1 MDRFIVSNK
10 TDCGTLII
18 SVKMTIEDL
27 EHIFGTQIEEGTE
40 KLYFML
46 KDGDAMTIIERHP
59 SNDLASLLPMLDS
72 FHYAG
77 SGAGMPRFT
86 K

>member
-1 MDRFIVSNK
+1 
-10 TDCGTLII
+10 
-18 SVKMTIEDL
+18 MTIEDL
-27 EHIFGTQIEEGTE
+27 EYIFGTQIEEGTE

-46 KDGDAMTIIERHP
+46 ADGDRLPVVERHP
-59 SNDLASLLPMLDS
+59 TDDLAGLLPMLDS

-77 SGAGMPRFT
+77 SGAGMPRFV

>member
-1 MDRFIVSNK
+1 M
-10 TDCGTLII
+10 TLD
-18 SVKMTIEDL
+18 DL
-27 EHIFGTQIEEGTE
+27 EHIFDHQIEAGTK

-46 KDGDAMTIIERHP
+46 ADGDRLPVVERHP
-59 SNDLASLLPMLDS
+59 ADDLAGLLPMLDS

-77 SGAGMPRFT
+77 SGAGMPRFQ

>member
-1 MDRFIVSNK
+1 
-10 TDCGTLII
+10 
-18 SVKMTIEDL
+18 MTIEDL
-27 EHIFGTQIEEGTE
+27 EYIFQNQIEEGTT

-46 KDGDAMTIIERHP
+46 VELSEGKMPIIERHP
-59 SNDLASLLPMLDS
+59 SDDLAGLLPMLDC

>member
-1 MDRFIVSNK
+1 M
-10 TDCGTLII
+10 TL
-18 SVKMTIEDL
+18 EDL
-27 EHIFGTQIEEGTE
+27 EYIFQNQIEEGTE

-46 KDGDAMTIIERHP
+46 IDDVDPVTDKQTIVIERHP
-59 SNDLASLLPMLDS
+59 ADDLEGLLPMLSS
-72 FHYAG
+72 FEYAG

>member
-1 MDRFIVSNK
+1 M
-10 TDCGTLII
+10 TLD
-18 SVKMTIEDL
+18 DL
-27 EHIFGTQIEEGTE
+27 EHIFQNQIEEGTE

-46 KDGDAMTIIERHP
+46 ADGDRLPLVQRHP
-59 SNDLASLLPMLDS
+59 ADDLAGLLPMLDC

-77 SGAGMPRFT
+77 NNVMPRFQ

>member
-1 MDRFIVSNK
+1 MTLEDLQHIFDRQ
-10 TDCGTLII
+10 
-18 SVKMTIEDL
+18 IED
-27 EHIFGTQIEEGTE
+27 GTD

-46 KDGDAMTIIERHP
+46 ADGDRLPVVQRHP
-59 SNDLASLLPMLDS
+59 ADDLAGLLPMLDS
-72 FHYAG
+72 FQYAG

>member
-1 MDRFIVSNK
+1 MTLEDLQHIFDRQ
-10 TDCGTLII
+10 
-18 SVKMTIEDL
+18 IED
-27 EHIFGTQIEEGTE
+27 GTE

-46 KDGDAMTIIERHP
+46 VDGDRLPVVERHP
-59 SNDLASLLPMLDS
+59 AEDLAGLLPMLGH
-72 FHYAG
+72 FQYAG